1 MMMTFFVIVAW
12 YLMLLLSI
20 MLMFVFDDI
29 ALNKHFTKKLHKQLG
44 VSDD

>member
-1 MMMTFFVIVAW
+1 MMTFFVIVSSI
-12 YLMLLLSI
+12 LMLLLTI
-20 MLMFVFDDI
+20 LLVFVFDDI